1 MEAAT
6 RRRGTATPP
15 LVMLVLLL
23 LAAGAPAGLG
33 AINPQDGSAL
43 NSLKSQW
50 TSAPLSWSSAS
61 DPCNGGWDG
70 VTCSNGRVTSLRL
83 SSVNIQGTLSD
94 SIGQLSQLV
103 YLDVSFNIGL
113 GGPMPASIGSL
124 SELSILI
131 LAGCSFTGSIPQ
143 ELGNLKQLTFLA
155 LNSNKFTGK
164 IPASLGLLTNLNWFD
179 LADNQLTG
187 SIPISTATMPGLDL
201 LTKTQH
207 L

>member
-1 MEAAT
+1 
-6 RRRGTATPP
+6 
-15 LVMLVLLL
+15 L
-23 LAAGAPAGLG
+23 LARAGYRKCNKIHMNVYCSKNNLLSKT
-33 AINPQDGSAL
+33 DLSV
-43 NSLKSQW
+43 LKCIL
-50 TSAPLSWSSAS
+50 AH
-61 DPCNGGWDG
+61 
-70 VTCSNGRVTSLRL
+70 
-83 SSVNIQGTLSD
+83 NI
-94 SIGQLSQLV
+94 SICR
-103 YLDVSFNIGL
+103 DVSFNIGL

-187 SIPISTATMPGLDL
+187 SIPISTATTPGLDL